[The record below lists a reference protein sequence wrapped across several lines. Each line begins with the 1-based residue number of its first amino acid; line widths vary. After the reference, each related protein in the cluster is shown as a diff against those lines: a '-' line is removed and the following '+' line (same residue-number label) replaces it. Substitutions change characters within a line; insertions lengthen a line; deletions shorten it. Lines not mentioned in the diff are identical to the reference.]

1 MTTTKILPL
10 IHLNGSGMNNLL
22 FPAEAA
28 QGALNTAANQLRAM
42 APHGRDY
49 YPLGDAA
56 FEAAAQEH
64 VLLCAKLAEVLDAVE
79 AHLAHLYAVRND
91 LLARTGR

>member
-10 IHLNGSGMNNLL
+10 IHLNGSGYANLERD
-22 FPAEAA
+22 ARAA
-28 QGALNTAANQLRAM
+28 STACEGAYSALRGM

-79 AHLAHLYAVRND
+79 AHLAHLYAVRD
-91 LLARTGR
+91 DRMARTGR

>member
-64 VLLCAKLAEVLDAVE
+64 VLLCAKLAEVIAQIDAHRE
-79 AHLAHLYAVRND
+79 HLVT
-91 LLARTGR
+91 ARTGR